1 MHTALHVRQ
10 TSNYHLSLCLPT
22 SLYRLLFVCRAEE
35 GSWVRPRAGMYKSD
49 LGQVVTVDYSKGV
62 AEVRL
67 VPRIDYAE
75 LAKRALE
82 GRMPAFGG
90 HRAGA
95 ARPKPKW
102 VSFTWML
109 LATHSSACCS
119 HMCSCFLIWQ
129 ILCLAAACN
138 T

>member
-1 MHTALHVRQ
+1 MSAELAPAFDN
-10 TSNYHLSLCLPT
+10 SSD
-22 SLYRLLFVCRAEE
+22 LFSGHAEE

-82 GRMPAFGG
+82 GRMPFGG
-90 HRAGA
+90 NRAGA
-95 ARPKPKW
+95 ARPKPK
-102 VSFTWML
+102 
-109 LATHSSACCS
+109 
-119 HMCSCFLIWQ
+119 
-129 ILCLAAACN
+129 
-138 T
+138 

>member
-1 MHTALHVRQ
+1 
-10 TSNYHLSLCLPT
+10 
-22 SLYRLLFVCRAEE
+22 
-35 GSWVRPRAGMYKSD
+35 MYKSD

-82 GRMPAFGG
+82 GRMPFGG

-95 ARPKPKW
+95 ARPKPK
-102 VSFTWML
+102 
-109 LATHSSACCS
+109 
-119 HMCSCFLIWQ
+119 
-129 ILCLAAACN
+129 
-138 T
+138 

>member
-1 MHTALHVRQ
+1 
-10 TSNYHLSLCLPT
+10 
-22 SLYRLLFVCRAEE
+22 
-35 GSWVRPRAGMYKSD
+35 MYKSD

-75 LAKRALE
+75 LAKRVLE

-95 ARPKPKW
+95 ARPKPKCDF
-102 VSFTWML
+102 SARL
-109 LATHSSACCS
+109 LFVAYTLAC
-119 HMCSCFLIWQ
+119 
-129 ILCLAAACN
+129 

>member
-1 MHTALHVRQ
+1 M
-10 TSNYHLSLCLPT
+10 
-22 SLYRLLFVCRAEE
+22 
-35 GSWVRPRAGMYKSD
+35 RPRAGMYKSD

-95 ARPKPKW
+95 ARPKPKCD
-102 VSFTWML
+102 SFAWRT
-109 LATHSSACCS
+109 
-119 HMCSCFLIWQ
+119 FQ
-129 ILCLAAACN
+129 
-138 T
+138 

>member
-1 MHTALHVRQ
+1 
-10 TSNYHLSLCLPT
+10 
-22 SLYRLLFVCRAEE
+22 
-35 GSWVRPRAGMYKSD
+35 MYKSD

-95 ARPKPKW
+95 ARPKPKCD
-102 VSFTWML
+102 SFTWPL
-109 LATHSSACCS
+109 LEAHTSARTCLLSSCCFVWHSFAVADIRLSITVLFAARIWSHAGRLMVVCSA
-119 HMCSCFLIWQ
+119 
-129 ILCLAAACN
+129 
-138 T
+138 